1 MELVVDAN
9 VLFAAILGRDKTM
22 ELFFEDKLR
31 LVAPS
36 YLIDEFEKNKQWLA
50 NECGL
55 PLTEFEILVSTLLS
69 HVEFFPL
76 TAASLHKSHAEQLAP
91 HTKDAPYFALAL
103 YLKCAIWSR
112 EKAFKKQSVVP
123 VYSTPEL
130 VDMFL

>member
-36 YLIDEFEKNKQWLA
+36 YLLDEFEKNRQWLA
-50 NECGL
+50 KECGL
-55 PLTEFEILVSTLLS
+55 PLAEFEDLVDTLLS

-76 TAASLHKSHAEQLAP
+76 IAASSYKSQAEQLAP
-91 HTKDAPYFALAL
+91 HAKDAPYFALAL
-103 YLKCAIWSR
+103 YLRCAI
-112 EKAFKKQSVVP
+112 
-123 VYSTPEL
+123 
-130 VDMFL
+130 